1 MSQSDRAVILV
12 YSTSHAIRAE
22 QILYRA
28 GIRAKL
34 IPVPRHLSS
43 NCGTCLEIPRAD
55 VEKARQELEKAH
67 IEIEGI
73 HET

>member
-1 MSQSDRAVILV
+1 MDGEKAIILV
-12 YSTSHAIRAE
+12 YSTSRAIRAE

-34 IPVPRHLSS
+34 IPVPRYLSS
-43 NCGTCLEIPRAD
+43 NCGTCLEIARAD

-67 IEIEGI
+67 MEIEGI
-73 HET
+73 HEEW